1 MLRRPSLFLGK
12 YIRLTQDHQKKEKGM
27 TDKEMVGD
35 RSLSKLQEI
44 VTDRGAWSAEV
55 QGVERS
61 LTRLSDLS
69 TTKIIKMRRA
79 FL

>member
-27 TDKEMVGD
+27 TDKERVGD

-44 VTDRGAWSAEV
+44 VKDRGAWSAEV

-61 LTRLSDLS
+61 QTRLSDLS